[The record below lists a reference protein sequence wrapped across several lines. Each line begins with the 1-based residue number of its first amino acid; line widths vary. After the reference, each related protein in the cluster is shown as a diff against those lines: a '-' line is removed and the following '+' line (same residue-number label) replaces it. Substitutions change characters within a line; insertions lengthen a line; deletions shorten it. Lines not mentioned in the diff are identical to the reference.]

1 MDVIK
6 NQVSMAT
13 SPLSQ
18 TQTGLEISCLVIK
31 MSEGLRKVS
40 ETINTTIL
48 RERAAFSDH
57 INIIL
62 EEYEDLVSTP
72 GYLPLDAANLL
83 SHLRDGVILAYL
95 LHHLWA
101 GSIHLQDIVRG
112 IRIPDPSEQ
121 ARLKLASDE
130 KAPLSPNTSTLQ
142 KAIFIVTQ
150 NLNIVLEAARSCK
163 LVVVN
168 IGAGDIL
175 SMNEDLVLGLV
186 WQIIR
191 GGLLR
196 GVDLVVH
203 PELVR
208 LLGPEESLKDFMS
221 GIRPESLL
229 LRWFNFHL
237 HKAGS
242 AKSVTNWGRDLQD
255 SECFLLLLDQLFRHK
270 FSRKLTEEIGQILAK
285 YPSDTLEDRL
295 GRASHVVSLSSQLGL
310 GGEGSFVSPVDIAQ
324 AHPRLTLALT
334 AALFNAHIG
343 ISLPSE
349 EDLSA
354 LRNER
359 DELLEQ
365 VSMLKGRVAEA
376 SRASQAEKEELKQQL
391 LELQNQMEKTTR
403 QRQSDVSKMS
413 VEFQAYKEELAGQ
426 YQDSLESTLA
436 FERRQHQEE
445 LWQIIERQNG
455 LLKLILTQTSL
466 LHRHACRDAVLA
478 GSDAFRAAIEAFKT
492 LNLSHKDPQGQ
503 DKAFENIKIQNLS
516 VPPEDWLAI
525 NFELIDAM
533 SKRNRELN
541 ELASTLH
548 KTVAHKEHVNEVM
561 GAKIREFTEEFIRN
575 KAQDNII
582 AHNSALRS
590 ERGNSIT
597 RIFSFKK

>member
-1 MDVIK
+1 
-6 NQVSMAT
+6 
-13 SPLSQ
+13 
-18 TQTGLEISCLVIK
+18 

-57 INIIL
+57 INAIL

-72 GYLPLDAANLL
+72 GYLPLDASNLL

-95 LHHLWA
+95 LHHLWP
-101 GSIHLQDIVRG
+101 GSIHLQEIVRG

-121 ARLKLASDE
+121 ARLKIANEE
-130 KAPLSPNTSTLQ
+130 KVALSPNSSTLQ

-150 NLNIVLEAARSCK
+150 NLNIVLEAAKSCK

-208 LLGPEESLKDFMS
+208 LLGPDESLKDFMS

-237 HKAGS
+237 QKAESG
-242 AKSVTNWGRDLQD
+242 KTVTNWGRDLQD

-270 FSRKLTEEIGQILAK
+270 FSRKLTEEICQIFAK
-285 YPSDTLEDRL
+285 YPTDTLEDRL
-295 GRASHVVSLSSQLGL
+295 GRASHVVSLASQLGL

-334 AALFNAHIG
+334 AALFNAHMG

-349 EDLSA
+349 EDLTI
-354 LRNER
+354 LRQER
-359 DELLEQ
+359 DDLLMQ

-376 SRASQAEKEELKQQL
+376 SRASQAEQEQLRQELIS
-391 LELQNQMEKTTR
+391 LQDQIAKLTR

-413 VEFQAYKEELAGQ
+413 SEFQAYKEELASQ

-466 LHRHACRDAVLA
+466 LHRHACKDAALA
-478 GSDAFRAAIEAFKT
+478 GSGPFKAAIEAFKT
-492 LNLSHKDPQGQ
+492 LNLSQKEAQMQ
-503 DKAFENIKIQNLS
+503 ENSFENVKIQNIS

-525 NFELIDAM
+525 NFELIESM

-582 AHNSALRS
+582 ALNTASRS